1 MVEHIENIDQDP
13 MLDITGVMWANMA
26 AGVGRVI
33 ENRKGNTIEANG
45 EWILA
50 VISTEGIGGKS
61 IIHRNLILIHG

>member
-1 MVEHIENIDQDP
+1 
-13 MLDITGVMWANMA
+13 MA

-61 IIHRNLILIHG
+61 IIHRNLIPIHG